1 MHAQRVV
8 LVAESEASLQL
19 SICMTLMRMGLTAY
33 RAGTVDAALVILG
46 RTRVDAVVLSAQLPD
61 SLDLLMFLRA
71 TSEYAHVPVLL
82 YTGAALSDAAAE
94 IAKRNGAEVFSGLA
108 EYSILIDRVC
118 DVLDA
123 VVVSRR

>member
-19 SICMTLMRMGLTAY
+19 SICMTLMRMGLTAH

-71 TSEYAHVPVLL
+71 TSEYAHVPVLF